1 MSLLSSG
8 ESHRD
13 TVAARPTAFV
23 PFRAG
28 ALQPAR
34 SVAALQARSLRL
46 LPQIAEGA
54 AQRERERVLPYA
66 WVRRIAEAG
75 LYTLRVPTAQGGAG
89 GTVRDVIR
97 FITDLAAVDSNL
109 AQALRPGFGF
119 IESLLHAGDAAD
131 QARWFPHVLAGEI
144 FGNAGM
150 ERGGPHGQTLTRLT
164 RDGDHWRVSGTKYYS
179 TGALFSD
186 WVSSFALDE
195 LGKETAFTVPRDR
208 AGVQLVD
215 DFDAMGQRLTASG
228 TSVFDHATVRS
239 DELRPAMP
247 RDRRTPLPGFY
258 QLFLAAVEAG
268 IAKNALTDAIAFTQR
283 HARPIKHS
291 SATRSVDDPYVQHT
305 VGEIA
310 SQAYAADAVVMKAAD
325 AIDAAWQGG
334 LTEPLLN
341 TAAIEVA
348 QAQFFAVQAALRASE
363 LVFDVGGASATS
375 HEHNLDRH
383 WRNARTVA
391 NHNPRDWKAAVVGA
405 HLLTGAAPPTT
416 GLF

>member
-1 MSLLSSG
+1 MNA
-8 ESHRD
+8 ESAFPRD
-13 TVAARPTAFV
+13 TGFV

-28 ALQPAR
+28 VMRPTH
-34 SVAALQARSLRL
+34 SVAELSARAAQL

-54 AQRERERVLPYA
+54 AARERDRVLPYA

-75 LYTLRVPTAQGGAG
+75 LYTFRVPAARGGAG
-89 GTVRDVIR
+89 GTVRDVMR
-97 FITDLAAVDSNL
+97 FITDLAAVDSNI

-131 QARWFPHVLAGEI
+131 QARWFPQVLAGEI

-179 TGALFSD
+179 TGALFAD

-195 LGKETAFTVPRDR
+195 AGKETAFTVPRDR
-208 AGVQLVD
+208 PGVQLVD

-228 TSVFDHATVRS
+228 TSVFAHAPVRS

-247 RDRRTPLPGFY
+247 RDRRTPLPAFY
-258 QLFLAAVEAG
+258 QLYLAAVEAG
-268 IAKNALTDAIAFTQR
+268 IAKNALNDAIHFAQA

-310 SQAYAADAVVMKAAD
+310 SNAYAADAVVMKAAD
-325 AIDAAWQGG
+325 ALDAAWHGG
-334 LTEPLLN
+334 LTDALLN
-341 TAAIEVA
+341 TAAVEVA

-375 HEHNLDRH
+375 REHDLDRH

-405 HLLTGAAPPTT
+405 HLLTGAPPPTT